1 MIKESSPGKS
11 INFHT
16 ENKKESEFVA
26 RPDIFSSD
34 LPSYEDAM
42 GAGGSISS
50 STIKKENSD
59 GKIISTT
66 VNGDSIL
73 IVFIF

>member
-1 MIKESSPGKS
+1 M
-11 INFHT
+11 
-16 ENKKESEFVA
+16 A

-66 VNGDSIL
+66 VNGDSFSL
-73 IVFIF
+73 YSVFDDEYF